1 MRYRSGTCYLYSMW
15 CATKESIMTGKRDEL
30 GRFKPGYKLSDEHV
44 EKMVEGAKVAREAKS
59 DDRKRDLLTQMG
71 YIEPFSVDVDS
82 LADMFLAGKA
92 NSISAHT
99 KLLQRSPVY
108 KDTVASWD
116 PDSGEPCPMCA
127 GASADTLSK
136 LIAEHPGLLDAI
148 LKFTDVEIGK
158 LAEDSE

>member
-1 MRYRSGTCYLYSMW
+1 MSD
-15 CATKESIMTGKRDEL
+15 KRDEL
-30 GRFKPGYKLSDEHV
+30 GRFKPGHKLDDDHL
-44 EKMVEGAKVAREAKS
+44 EKMKEGAKVAREAKS

-108 KDTVASWD
+108 KDSVASWD

-127 GASADTLSK
+127 GASGDTLSK
-136 LIAEHPGLLDAI
+136 MIAKHPFFLDAV
-148 LKFTDVEIGK
+148 LKITEDMKKEEIER
-158 LAEDSE
+158 LAGDPDSEDNL